1 MEALSSATVM
11 LLLAN
16 CHEIPQMPQFHSI
29 PPRYWNHQ
37 NKLLDA
43 SIGFLHTRRQASSIT
58 GAEYVIDGATIPT
71 IV

>member
-1 MEALSSATVM
+1 MEALGSPTVM

-29 PPRYWNHQ
+29 PPKYWNHQ
-37 NKLLDA
+37 NKILDA
-43 SIGFLHTRRQASSIT
+43 SIGFLHTHRQASSIT
-58 GAEYVIDGATIPT
+58 GAEYVIDGGTIPT